1 VARHSSSWWWSFQA
15 PCGCCFL
22 PDRGRAK
29 PPVTVGNMRATKWV
43 LLAFLVFAGIAC
55 AEHAKSAV
63 LIKNDGGGNIPQY
76 FARYLY
82 LQLSGEL
89 VVIDGD
95 CHSACTLALGLLAKD
110 RRCFTRQAR
119 LGFHEAYTEYGST
132 RVRNSVGTAVFWLVY
147 PAEIRRWL
155 SKRGG
160 LTSKLLY
167 LEGKELAA
175 MYRPC
180 RRPIRSLKKLNY

>member
-1 VARHSSSWWWSFQA
+1 VAGVLS
-15 PCGCCFL
+15 GTLLVLLL
-22 PDRGRAK
+22 PDRGRVT
-29 PPVTVGNMRATKWV
+29 PSVTVGKMRATRWV
-43 LLAFLVFAGIAC
+43 LLASLVFAGISC
-55 AEHAKSAV
+55 SAERVKSAV
-63 LIKNDGGGNIPQY
+63 LIKNDGGGDIPRY

-89 VVIDGD
+89 VVFDGD

-132 RVRNSVGTAVFWLVY
+132 RVRNSVGTAIFWFVY
-147 PAEIRRWL
+147 PTEIRRWL

-160 LTSKLLY
+160 LTSKLVY

-180 RRPIRSLKKLNY
+180 RRSIRSLKKLKY